1 MAASA
6 GTKKRRAP
14 FQASGAVTPLVVT
27 AAVVV
32 VMLLRCS
39 QAFVGPPT
47 RTAGGVV
54 GTASKIIGSKDFI
67 SSGRGARAPTASI
80 AWTSIDARRERM
92 ATLSQVHWGLPGS
105 GSGGGGGRNGGR
117 DDGGGQ
123 PAGRASRKVLG
134 SATALRSS
142 SSGNGG
148 EEGGGRGAT
157 MGAVRKGA
165 AGAIRRAV
173 ARVLKRGGG
182 GRVASAAAVA
192 GGVSRSNAPGSHQGG
207 GTGAAPPPTGTPGG
221 ALVDVDDVV
230 QRSHLLLK
238 DEDGPGESKRVLI
251 LMSDTGGGHRASAQA
266 LKAAFDELYPGLV
279 NVEIC
284 DIWTKHAPWPLNK
297 FVEAYQFMAKRPPI
311 WKAFWE
317 YGRFPLTRRVTDELT
332 NLQVHKRFRSALED
346 YNPDLVV
353 SVHPLCQEIPLRVMK
368 KMGGGSREVP
378 FVTVVTDLGGAHPTW
393 FHRDVD
399 ACFVPSDRLATLAHK
414 CGLSPEQIRLHGL
427 PIRPGFWG
435 SSYPSPS
442 SSLSEEQQQ
451 QGRECST
458 ASQEAAA
465 AAAAVQKANLQ
476 EKLGLKPGVKA
487 CLVVGGGDGVGG
499 LQGIAD
505 SVGQTL
511 AQQGG
516 ETQVVVVC
524 GKNDAVKD
532 SLERGNWASN
542 VHMHVKGFVSNMD
555 EWMGAVDCIV
565 TKAGPGTIA
574 EAMIRGLPIMLSAF
588 LPGQEAG
595 NVPFVTE
602 GGFGAFSKD
611 PAKIADT
618 VCRWLRDDTLRA
630 KMSAKAKEASR
641 PQATYM
647 ICSDIGE
654 MLFGKDKASAAAAA
668 ASARMIQRGGNS
680 VPADAGLTVAA

>member
-1 MAASA
+1 MKQRAPFRAAGALKPLVIITAVLLAVLLGCAEAFVALNSQGATARSPSSRNDATAATAITSA
-6 GTKKRRAP
+6 GTRA
-14 FQASGAVTPLVVT
+14 QVVSR
-27 AAVVV
+27 V
-32 VMLLRCS
+32 
-39 QAFVGPPT
+39 Q
-47 RTAGGVV
+47 
-54 GTASKIIGSKDFI
+54 
-67 SSGRGARAPTASI
+67 
-80 AWTSIDARRERM
+80 TSIDARRERM
-92 ATLSQVHWGLPGS
+92 SALSRIHWGLSAIAGGEGS
-105 GSGGGGGRNGGR
+105 SNGDGGRSGGPVPR
-117 DDGGGQ
+117 
-123 PAGRASRKVLG
+123 RATGERLG

-142 SSGNGG
+142 SSR
-148 EEGGGRGAT
+148 GGRGAGPLR
-157 MGAVRKGA
+157 MVAEGQGGRKGPL
-165 AGAIRRAV
+165 GRVRRAV
-173 ARVLKRGGG
+173 GRVLRRGGG
-182 GRVASAAAVA
+182 GGGGQAASAVAVA
-192 GGVSRSNAPGSHQGG
+192 GGVSRSNAPGSHQEGG
-207 GTGAAPPPTGTPGG
+207 AGAAPPPTATSGG
-221 ALVDVDDVV
+221 AVVDVDVEDVM
-230 QRSHLLLK
+230 RKSHMLLK
-238 DEDGPGESKRVLI
+238 DEDGSGAGKRVLI

-266 LKAAFDELYPGLV
+266 LKAAFDELYPGAID
-279 NVEIC
+279 VEIV

-317 YGRFPLTRRVTDELT
+317 YGRFPVTRRVTDELT
-332 NLQVHKRFRSALED
+332 NLQVHKRFRSALEEYD
-346 YNPDLVV
+346 PDLVV

-368 KMGGGSREVP
+368 KMGGGSRDVP

-399 ACFVPSDRLATLAHK
+399 ACFVPSDRLAALAQK
-414 CGLSPEQIRLHGL
+414 CGLSPGQIRLHGL
-427 PIRPGFWG
+427 PIRPGFWE
-435 SSYPSPS
+435 SNSPS
-442 SSLSEEQQQ
+442 SSSRSCEEQ
-451 QGRECST
+451 EHDESM
-458 ASQEAAA
+458 AAQ
-465 AAAAVQKANLQ
+465 AAAVQKANLQ

-505 SVGQTL
+505 SVGHTL
-511 AQQGG
+511 GQQGA

-524 GKNDAVKD
+524 GKNEAVKT
-532 SLERGNWASN
+532 SLEQGNWASN

-611 PAKIADT
+611 PTKIADT
-618 VCRWLRDDTLRA
+618 VSRWLRDDNLLA
-630 KMSAKAKEASR
+630 EMSSKAKEASR

-654 MLFGKDKASAAAAA
+654 MLFGADKAGA
-668 ASARMIQRGGNS
+668 ASSAPIGQRGLNS
-680 VPADAGLTVAA
+680 VSASAGLTVAA